1 LSKLTGGGTE
11 ICASFCTEK
20 FGFGA

>member
-11 ICASFCTEK
+11 ICASLATVK
-20 FGFGA
+20 LALGL